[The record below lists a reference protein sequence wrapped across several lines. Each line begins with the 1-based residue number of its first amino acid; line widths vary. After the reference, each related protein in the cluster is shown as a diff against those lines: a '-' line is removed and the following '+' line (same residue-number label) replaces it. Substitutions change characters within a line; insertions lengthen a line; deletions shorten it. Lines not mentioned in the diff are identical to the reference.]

1 MDSGLIQML
10 VIGLFIVITMMEG
23 ATRKKRRQ
31 AQALQRPDETEVDFP
46 RSLTGDEQ
54 GESEATE
61 GLVPHDIWAEIGELA
76 RGGTAPTA
84 EPAPDPEPRLRVD
97 AGPTRVALP
106 LPVSVPEGREV
117 RESVAMTP
125 YEPASLVRTDSRE
138 EESEEEREE
147 AKEEEREE
155 AKEEEREE
163 AKGAVASATFHRLHS
178 SDLAD
183 LEKDA
188 HYARASGGRSAML
201 RLFGE
206 RGGRADELRRAV
218 ILSEILGPPVS
229 MREPREP

>member
-10 VIGLFIVITMMEG
+10 VVGLFIVISMMEG
-23 ATRKKRRQ
+23 ATRKKRQQ

-61 GLVPHDIWAEIGELA
+61 GLVPHDIWAEIAELA
-76 RGGTAPTA
+76 RGGTAPAA

-138 EESEEEREE
+138 EESEEES
-147 AKEEEREE
+147 EEETE
-155 AKEEEREE
+155 A
-163 AKGAVASATFHRLHS
+163 AASATFHALHS
-178 SDLAD
+178 SGLAD
-183 LEKDA
+183 LEKDT

-206 RGGRADELRRAV
+206 RGGREDELRRAV

>member
-10 VIGLFIVITMMEG
+10 VVGLFIVITMMEG

-31 AQALQRPDETEVDFP
+31 AEALQRPDETEVDFP
-46 RSLTGDEQ
+46 RSLTGDEP

-61 GLVPHDIWAEIGELA
+61 GLVPHDIWAEIAELA

-125 YEPASLVRTDSRE
+125 YEPASLVRTDSSE

-147 AKEEEREE
+147 AKEEAREE
-155 AKEEEREE
+155 AKE
-163 AKGAVASATFHRLHS
+163 AAASATFHRLHS
-178 SDLAD
+178 SGLAD

-206 RGGRADELRRAV
+206 RGGREDELRRAV

>member
-10 VIGLFIVITMMEG
+10 VVGLFIVITMMEG

-61 GLVPHDIWAEIGELA
+61 GLVPHGIWAEMAELA

-138 EESEEEREE
+138 KEREEAREE

-155 AKEEEREE
+155 AKEEERE
-163 AKGAVASATFHRLHS
+163 ATFHRLHS

>member
-10 VIGLFIVITMMEG
+10 VVGLFIVITMMEG

-31 AQALQRPDETEVDFP
+31 AEALQRPDETEVDFP

-61 GLVPHDIWAEIGELA
+61 GLVPHDIWAEIAELA
-76 RGGTAPTA
+76 RGGTAPTV
-84 EPAPDPEPRLRVD
+84 EPAPDPEPRLRMD

-147 AKEEEREE
+147 AKEEAREE
-155 AKEEEREE
+155 AKE
-163 AKGAVASATFHRLHS
+163 AVTSATFHRLHS
-178 SDLAD
+178 SDLAA

-206 RGGRADELRRAV
+206 RGGREDELRRAV

>member
-10 VIGLFIVITMMEG
+10 VVGLFIVITMMEG

-31 AQALQRPDETEVDFP
+31 AEALQRPDETEVDFP

-61 GLVPHDIWAEIGELA
+61 GLVPHDIWAEIAELA

-84 EPAPDPEPRLRVD
+84 EPAPDPEPRLGMD

-138 EESEEEREE
+138 EEREEESEE
-147 AKEEEREE
+147 AKE
-155 AKEEEREE
+155 A
-163 AKGAVASATFHRLHS
+163 AASATFHRLHS
-178 SDLAD
+178 SGLAD

>member
-31 AQALQRPDETEVDFP
+31 AEALQRPDETEVDFP

-61 GLVPHDIWAEIGELA
+61 GLVPHDIWAEIAELA

-84 EPAPDPEPRLRVD
+84 EPAPDPEPRLRMD
-97 AGPTRVALP
+97 AGPTQVA

-147 AKEEEREE
+147 AKE
-155 AKEEEREE
+155 A
-163 AKGAVASATFHRLHS
+163 AASATFHRLHS
-178 SDLAD
+178 SGLAD

-206 RGGRADELRRAV
+206 RGGREDELRRAV

>member
-10 VIGLFIVITMMEG
+10 VVGLFIVISMMEG
-23 ATRKKRRQ
+23 ATRKKRQQ

-61 GLVPHDIWAEIGELA
+61 GLVPHDIWAEIAELA

-138 EESEEEREE
+138 EESEEES
-147 AKEEEREE
+147 EEETE
-155 AKEEEREE
+155 A
-163 AKGAVASATFHRLHS
+163 AASATFHALHS
-178 SDLAD
+178 SGLAD
-183 LEKDA
+183 LEKDT

>member
-23 ATRKKRRQ
+23 ATRKKRQQ
-31 AQALQRPDETEVDFP
+31 AQALQRPDEAEVDSL

-61 GLVPHDIWAEIGELA
+61 GLVSHDIWAEIAELA

-84 EPAPDPEPRLRVD
+84 EPAPDPEPRLGMD

-106 LPVSVPEGREV
+106 LPVSVPESREV

-138 EESEEEREE
+138 EEREE

-155 AKEEEREE
+155 AKE
-163 AKGAVASATFHRLHS
+163 AAASAAFHRLHS

-188 HYARASGGRSAML
+188 HYAITSGGTSAML

-206 RGGRADELRRAV
+206 RGGREDELRRAV

>member
-10 VIGLFIVITMMEG
+10 VVGLFIVITMMEG

-31 AQALQRPDETEVDFP
+31 AEALQRPDETEVDFP

-61 GLVPHDIWAEIGELA
+61 GLVPHDIWAEIAELA
-76 RGGTAPTA
+76 RGGAAPTA
-84 EPAPDPEPRLRVD
+84 EPAPDPEPRLRMD

-147 AKEEEREE
+147 AKEEET
-155 AKEEEREE
+155 
-163 AKGAVASATFHRLHS
+163 SATFHRLHS

-206 RGGRADELRRAV
+206 RGGREDELRRAV

>member
-1 MDSGLIQML
+1 MDDGLIQLL
-10 VIGLFIVITMMEG
+10 VIGVFVVISVMEG
-23 ATRKKRRQ
+23 INRKKRRES
-31 AQALQRPDETEVDFP
+31 QALQSPDETEVGFL

-61 GLVPHDIWAEIGELA
+61 GLVPHDIWAEIAELA

-147 AKEEEREE
+147 ESEE
-155 AKEEEREE
+155 AKE
-163 AKGAVASATFHRLHS
+163 AAASATFHGLHS
-178 SDLAD
+178 SGLAD

-206 RGGRADELRRAV
+206 RGGREDELRRAV

>member
-1 MDSGLIQML
+1 MDDGLIQML
-10 VIGLFIVITMMEG
+10 VVGLFIVFSLFEG

-31 AQALQRPDETEVDFP
+31 AQALQRPDETEVDFLQ
-46 RSLTGDEQ
+46 SLTGDEQ

-61 GLVPHDIWAEIGELA
+61 GLVPHDSWAEIAELA
-76 RGGTAPTA
+76 RGGTPPT
-84 EPAPDPEPRLRVD
+84 PEPVPDSEVTLRMD
-97 AGPTRVALP
+97 AGTTRVALP
-106 LPVSVPEGREV
+106 VPVSVREGREV

-138 EESEEEREE
+138 DARED
-147 AKEEEREE
+147 AKEV
-155 AKEEEREE
+155 A
-163 AKGAVASATFHRLHS
+163 ASATFHRLHS

-183 LEKDA
+183 LEPDA
-188 HYARASGGRSAML
+188 HYARTSGGPSAML

-206 RGGRADELRRAV
+206 RGGREDELRRAV

>member
-10 VIGLFIVITMMEG
+10 VVGLFIVITMMEG

-31 AQALQRPDETEVDFP
+31 AEALQRPDETEVDFP

-61 GLVPHDIWAEIGELA
+61 GLVPHDIWAEIAELA

-84 EPAPDPEPRLRVD
+84 EPAPDPEPRLRMD

-125 YEPASLVRTDSRE
+125 YEPASLVRSDSREEEE

-147 AKEEEREE
+147 AKEEAREE
-155 AKEEEREE
+155 AKE
-163 AKGAVASATFHRLHS
+163 AVTSATFHRLHS

-206 RGGRADELRRAV
+206 RGGREDELRRAV